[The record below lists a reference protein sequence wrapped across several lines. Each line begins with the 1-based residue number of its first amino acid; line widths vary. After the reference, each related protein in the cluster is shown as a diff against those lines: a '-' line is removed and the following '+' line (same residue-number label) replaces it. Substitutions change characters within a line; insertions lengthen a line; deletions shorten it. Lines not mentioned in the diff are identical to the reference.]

1 MPELELTERQQT
13 ALIIKQYI
21 EQNGVDETALEDM
34 LGLCYQ
40 AEEAGEVDVDFEHR
54 DWWMGMCKYIR
65 TKAMY
70 KNIETSE
77 TVYGQYYEK
86 FLLFESEYLFL
97 SFILYMEKN
106 RPYEKRFY
114 EPRRMTLHVV
124 VQDLQDLEDG
134 KFNFY
139 GLSEPPRTGKA
150 LAYDTPI
157 LTRGGWKKHGE
168 LCVGDEVIGM
178 DGKFKRVL
186 AVHPPC
192 EMQYRVKFADGEEI
206 ICHGNHEWL
215 VHKRRHNDISV
226 VNTTEIASH
235 TRDADGHRVYTI
247 PFKQIVCGEH
257 KELAVDPYTLGVWLG
272 DGRNGD
278 PDICEPECD
287 YAIVQ
292 KIIDN
297 GHSIS
302 WHTVHKDTGVHYYGI
317 RGLRSE
323 LQKYGMCHSRKTT
336 TKHIPDEYLTAS
348 VEQRLWLLA
357 GLLDTDGCLTRKE
370 HRYSFSTTEPELR
383 DGFVAL
389 VNSFGWRTCV
399 TEYDETKR
407 IRSDG
412 WNIWGKKKYWRI
424 SFNPTMHIPC
434 QVERKQLFEFSELK
448 RRVAIESV
456 EPISGIYGNCITV
469 EGGVYLA
476 GNTLKPTHNSTVCIF
491 FMSWIMCKR
500 PDSHNAMG
508 GHSGILAKGFHKEL
522 LNLVTSEEYCFA
534 ELYERMNPGL
544 TMLRDKSADE
554 FTITLGHSDR
564 FATTTCRGIDGTW
577 TGAVDISFDG
587 YLYVDDL
594 IRDRE
599 HSLSPTRME
608 NTFQEMLNEMFDRL
622 NDGARVLMVGTLWS
636 VLDPLERMR
645 VQYGDRPDYFFR
657 RIPALD
663 PITDESN
670 FAYEYNGF
678 STQYYR
684 EMRERLDKPEWMAK
698 YQQMPFVREGLLF
711 PADEL
716 RYFNGILP
724 EGDSRIVAVVD
735 VAFGGGDS
743 LSMPIGRE
751 YENGDVYIFDWV
763 FSKGAKEI
771 TIPRVVGKIIANEIR
786 VMRFEGNAG
795 GDMYCQYVD
804 DELSNQGWKCSCTA
818 KRAPNN
824 MDKMAKINA
833 YAGDIK
839 RNFIFLDEHRRT
851 SEEKAEDKR
860 LGITRYER
868 SAEYEDAMQETC
880 MFVTVG
886 KNTHDDAVDSL
897 TQLAMFVEN
906 PYTTKTTITRGGRW

>member
-21 EQNGVDETALEDM
+21 EQNGVDEGALEDI

-40 AEEAGEVDVDFEHR
+40 AEEAKEVDVDFEHR

-65 TKAMY
+65 TKVMY

-86 FLLFESEYLFL
+86 FLLFESKYLFL

-106 RPYEKRFY
+106 RPYEKRYY
-114 EPRRMTLHVV
+114 EPRRMTLHTV
-124 VQDLQDLEDG
+124 VQDLQDLDDD
-134 KFNFY
+134 KFDFY
-139 GLSEPPRTGKA
+139 GLSMPPRTAK
-150 LAYDTPI
+150 
-157 LTRGGWKKHGE
+157 
-168 LCVGDEVIGM
+168 
-178 DGKFKRVL
+178 
-186 AVHPPC
+186 
-192 EMQYRVKFADGEEI
+192 
-206 ICHGNHEWL
+206 
-215 VHKRRHNDISV
+215 
-226 VNTTEIASH
+226 
-235 TRDADGHRVYTI
+235 
-247 PFKQIVCGEH
+247 
-257 KELAVDPYTLGVWLG
+257 
-272 DGRNGD
+272 
-278 PDICEPECD
+278 
-287 YAIVQ
+287 
-292 KIIDN
+292 
-297 GHSIS
+297 
-302 WHTVHKDTGVHYYGI
+302 
-317 RGLRSE
+317 
-323 LQKYGMCHSRKTT
+323 
-336 TKHIPDEYLTAS
+336 
-348 VEQRLWLLA
+348 
-357 GLLDTDGCLTRKE
+357 
-370 HRYSFSTTEPELR
+370 STT
-383 DGFVAL
+383 
-389 VNSFGWRTCV
+389 
-399 TEYDETKR
+399 
-407 IRSDG
+407 
-412 WNIWGKKKYWRI
+412 
-424 SFNPTMHIPC
+424 
-434 QVERKQLFEFSELK
+434 
-448 RRVAIESV
+448 
-456 EPISGIYGNCITV
+456 
-469 EGGVYLA
+469 
-476 GNTLKPTHNSTVCIF
+476 CIF
-491 FMSWIMCKR
+491 FLSWIACKR
-500 PDSHNAMG
+500 PNSHSAMG
-508 GHSGILAKGFHKEL
+508 GHSGVLAEAFYKEM
-522 LNLVTSEEYCFA
+522 LNLILTPEYTFEEIYN
-534 ELYERMNPGL
+534 RIHPGHI
-544 TMLRDKSADE
+544 MLRDKSADKN
-554 FTITLGHSDR
+554 TVTLDEPDR
-564 FATTTCRGIDGTW
+564 FATLTCRGIDGSW
-577 TGAVDISFDG
+577 TGVVDVSPDG

-608 NTFQEMLNEMFDRL
+608 NTYQEMLNKMFDRK
-622 NDGARVLMVGTLWS
+622 NYGSKVLMVGTLWS
-636 VLDPLERMR
+636 VLDPLERER
-645 VQYGDRPDYFFR
+645 INHEGDPRYRFR

-670 FAYEYNGF
+670 FNYEYYGF
-678 STQYYR
+678 PTVYYR

-868 SAEYEDAMQETC
+868 SAEYEEAMQEVC

>member
-86 FLLFESEYLFL
+86 FLLFESKYLFL

-124 VQDLQDLEDG
+124 VQDLQDLEDD
-134 KFNFY
+134 KYTFY
-139 GLSEPPRTGKA
+139 GLSMPPRVGK
-150 LAYDTPI
+150 
-157 LTRGGWKKHGE
+157 
-168 LCVGDEVIGM
+168 
-178 DGKFKRVL
+178 
-186 AVHPPC
+186 
-192 EMQYRVKFADGEEI
+192 
-206 ICHGNHEWL
+206 
-215 VHKRRHNDISV
+215 S
-226 VNTTEIASH
+226 
-235 TRDADGHRVYTI
+235 TI
-247 PFKQIVCGEH
+247 
-257 KELAVDPYTLGVWLG
+257 
-272 DGRNGD
+272 
-278 PDICEPECD
+278 
-287 YAIVQ
+287 
-292 KIIDN
+292 
-297 GHSIS
+297 
-302 WHTVHKDTGVHYYGI
+302 
-317 RGLRSE
+317 
-323 LQKYGMCHSRKTT
+323 
-336 TKHIPDEYLTAS
+336 
-348 VEQRLWLLA
+348 
-357 GLLDTDGCLTRKE
+357 
-370 HRYSFSTTEPELR
+370 
-383 DGFVAL
+383 
-389 VNSFGWRTCV
+389 
-399 TEYDETKR
+399 
-407 IRSDG
+407 
-412 WNIWGKKKYWRI
+412 
-424 SFNPTMHIPC
+424 
-434 QVERKQLFEFSELK
+434 
-448 RRVAIESV
+448 
-456 EPISGIYGNCITV
+456 
-469 EGGVYLA
+469 
-476 GNTLKPTHNSTVCIF
+476 CIF
-491 FMSWIMCKR
+491 FLAWVMCKR
-500 PDSHNAMG
+500 PDSHSAMG
-508 GHSGILAKGFHKEL
+508 GHSGILAKGFYKEL
-522 LNLVTSEEYCFA
+522 LNLITSEEYCFA
-534 ELYERMNPGL
+534 ELYERMHPGL

-564 FATTTCRGIDGTW
+564 FATVTCRGIDGTW
-577 TGAVDISFDG
+577 TGAVDISGIGG

-608 NTFQEMLNEMFDRL
+608 NTFQEMLNKMFDRR
-622 NDGARVLMVGTLWS
+622 NDGSKVLMVGTLWS

-645 VQYGDRPDYFFR
+645 LQYGDRPDYLFR

-678 STQYYR
+678 STRYYR
-684 EMRERLDKPEWMAK
+684 EMREQLDKPEWMAK
-698 YQQMPFVREGLLF
+698 YQQTPFVREGLLF

-795 GDMYCQYVD
+795 GDMYCQYVS

-868 SAEYEDAMQETC
+868 SAEYEDAMQEVC

>member
-13 ALIIKQYI
+13 ALIIQQYI
-21 EQNGVDETALEDM
+21 EQHGVDEGALEDM

-86 FLLFESEYLFL
+86 FLLFESKYLFL
-97 SFILYMEKN
+97 SFILYMEKD

-134 KFNFY
+134 KYTFY
-139 GLSEPPRTGKA
+139 GLSMPPRVGK
-150 LAYDTPI
+150 
-157 LTRGGWKKHGE
+157 
-168 LCVGDEVIGM
+168 
-178 DGKFKRVL
+178 
-186 AVHPPC
+186 
-192 EMQYRVKFADGEEI
+192 
-206 ICHGNHEWL
+206 
-215 VHKRRHNDISV
+215 S
-226 VNTTEIASH
+226 
-235 TRDADGHRVYTI
+235 TI
-247 PFKQIVCGEH
+247 
-257 KELAVDPYTLGVWLG
+257 
-272 DGRNGD
+272 
-278 PDICEPECD
+278 
-287 YAIVQ
+287 
-292 KIIDN
+292 
-297 GHSIS
+297 
-302 WHTVHKDTGVHYYGI
+302 
-317 RGLRSE
+317 
-323 LQKYGMCHSRKTT
+323 
-336 TKHIPDEYLTAS
+336 
-348 VEQRLWLLA
+348 
-357 GLLDTDGCLTRKE
+357 
-370 HRYSFSTTEPELR
+370 
-383 DGFVAL
+383 
-389 VNSFGWRTCV
+389 
-399 TEYDETKR
+399 
-407 IRSDG
+407 
-412 WNIWGKKKYWRI
+412 
-424 SFNPTMHIPC
+424 
-434 QVERKQLFEFSELK
+434 
-448 RRVAIESV
+448 
-456 EPISGIYGNCITV
+456 
-469 EGGVYLA
+469 
-476 GNTLKPTHNSTVCIF
+476 CIF
-491 FMSWIMCKR
+491 FLAWVMCKR
-500 PDSHNAMG
+500 PDSHSAMG
-508 GHSGILAKGFHKEL
+508 GHSGILAKGFYKEL
-522 LNLVTSEEYCFA
+522 LNLITSEEYCFS
-534 ELYERMNPGL
+534 ELYERMNPGK

-554 FTITLGHSDR
+554 FTITLGSPDR
-564 FATTTCRGIDGTW
+564 FSTACCRGIDGTW

-608 NTFQEMLNEMFDRL
+608 NTFQEMLNKMFDRL

-645 VQYGDRPDYFFR
+645 LQYGDRPDYFFR

-684 EMRERLDKPEWMAK
+684 EMRERLDKPEWFAK
-698 YQQMPFVREGLLF
+698 YIQAPFVREGLLF

-716 RYFNGILP
+716 RYFNGIMP

-795 GDMYCQYVD
+795 GDMYCQYVS

-868 SAEYEDAMQETC
+868 SAEYEDAMQEVC

>member
-21 EQNGVDETALEDM
+21 EQHGVDEGALEDM

-86 FLLFESEYLFL
+86 FLLFESKYLFL

-139 GLSEPPRTGKA
+139 GLSEPPRTGK
-150 LAYDTPI
+150 
-157 LTRGGWKKHGE
+157 
-168 LCVGDEVIGM
+168 
-178 DGKFKRVL
+178 
-186 AVHPPC
+186 
-192 EMQYRVKFADGEEI
+192 
-206 ICHGNHEWL
+206 
-215 VHKRRHNDISV
+215 
-226 VNTTEIASH
+226 
-235 TRDADGHRVYTI
+235 
-247 PFKQIVCGEH
+247 
-257 KELAVDPYTLGVWLG
+257 
-272 DGRNGD
+272 
-278 PDICEPECD
+278 
-287 YAIVQ
+287 
-292 KIIDN
+292 
-297 GHSIS
+297 
-302 WHTVHKDTGVHYYGI
+302 
-317 RGLRSE
+317 
-323 LQKYGMCHSRKTT
+323 
-336 TKHIPDEYLTAS
+336 
-348 VEQRLWLLA
+348 
-357 GLLDTDGCLTRKE
+357 
-370 HRYSFSTTEPELR
+370 
-383 DGFVAL
+383 
-389 VNSFGWRTCV
+389 
-399 TEYDETKR
+399 
-407 IRSDG
+407 
-412 WNIWGKKKYWRI
+412 
-424 SFNPTMHIPC
+424 
-434 QVERKQLFEFSELK
+434 
-448 RRVAIESV
+448 
-456 EPISGIYGNCITV
+456 
-469 EGGVYLA
+469 
-476 GNTLKPTHNSTVCIF
+476 STVCIF

-522 LNLVTSEEYCFA
+522 LNLITSEEYSFA
-534 ELYERMNPGL
+534 ELYERMHPGL

-577 TGAVDISFDG
+577 TGAVDISSDG

-608 NTFQEMLNEMFDRL
+608 NTYQEMLNKMFDRL

-645 VQYGDRPDYFFR
+645 LQYGDRPDYFFR

-868 SAEYEDAMQETC
+868 SAEYEDAMQEVC

>member
-86 FLLFESEYLFL
+86 FLLFESKYLFL

-134 KFNFY
+134 KYTFY
-139 GLSEPPRTGKA
+139 GLSMPPRVGK
-150 LAYDTPI
+150 
-157 LTRGGWKKHGE
+157 
-168 LCVGDEVIGM
+168 
-178 DGKFKRVL
+178 
-186 AVHPPC
+186 
-192 EMQYRVKFADGEEI
+192 
-206 ICHGNHEWL
+206 
-215 VHKRRHNDISV
+215 S
-226 VNTTEIASH
+226 
-235 TRDADGHRVYTI
+235 TI
-247 PFKQIVCGEH
+247 
-257 KELAVDPYTLGVWLG
+257 
-272 DGRNGD
+272 
-278 PDICEPECD
+278 
-287 YAIVQ
+287 
-292 KIIDN
+292 
-297 GHSIS
+297 
-302 WHTVHKDTGVHYYGI
+302 
-317 RGLRSE
+317 
-323 LQKYGMCHSRKTT
+323 
-336 TKHIPDEYLTAS
+336 
-348 VEQRLWLLA
+348 
-357 GLLDTDGCLTRKE
+357 
-370 HRYSFSTTEPELR
+370 
-383 DGFVAL
+383 
-389 VNSFGWRTCV
+389 
-399 TEYDETKR
+399 
-407 IRSDG
+407 
-412 WNIWGKKKYWRI
+412 
-424 SFNPTMHIPC
+424 
-434 QVERKQLFEFSELK
+434 
-448 RRVAIESV
+448 
-456 EPISGIYGNCITV
+456 
-469 EGGVYLA
+469 
-476 GNTLKPTHNSTVCIF
+476 CIF
-491 FMSWIMCKR
+491 FLAWVMCKR
-500 PDSHNAMG
+500 PDSHSAMG
-508 GHSGILAKGFHKEL
+508 GHSGILAKGFYKEL
-522 LNLVTSEEYCFA
+522 INLVTSEEYCFA

-564 FATTTCRGIDGTW
+564 FATVTCRGIDGTW
-577 TGAVDISFDG
+577 TGAVDISGIGG

-608 NTFQEMLNEMFDRL
+608 NTFQEMLNKMFDRR
-622 NDGARVLMVGTLWS
+622 NDGSKVLMVGTLWS

-645 VQYGDRPDYFFR
+645 LQYGDRPDYLFR

-678 STQYYR
+678 STRYYR
-684 EMRERLDKPEWMAK
+684 EMREQLDKPEWMAK

-868 SAEYEDAMQETC
+868 SAEYEDAMQEVC

>member
-21 EQNGVDETALEDM
+21 EQNGVDEGALEDI

-40 AEEAGEVDVDFEHR
+40 AEEAKEVDVDFEHR

-65 TKAMY
+65 TKVMY

-86 FLLFESEYLFL
+86 FLLFESKYLFL

-106 RPYEKRFY
+106 RPYEKRYY
-114 EPRRMTLHVV
+114 EPRRMTLHTV
-124 VQDLQDLEDG
+124 VQDLQDLDDD
-134 KFNFY
+134 KFDFY
-139 GLSEPPRTGKA
+139 GLSMPPRTAK
-150 LAYDTPI
+150 
-157 LTRGGWKKHGE
+157 
-168 LCVGDEVIGM
+168 
-178 DGKFKRVL
+178 
-186 AVHPPC
+186 
-192 EMQYRVKFADGEEI
+192 
-206 ICHGNHEWL
+206 
-215 VHKRRHNDISV
+215 
-226 VNTTEIASH
+226 
-235 TRDADGHRVYTI
+235 
-247 PFKQIVCGEH
+247 
-257 KELAVDPYTLGVWLG
+257 
-272 DGRNGD
+272 
-278 PDICEPECD
+278 
-287 YAIVQ
+287 
-292 KIIDN
+292 
-297 GHSIS
+297 
-302 WHTVHKDTGVHYYGI
+302 
-317 RGLRSE
+317 
-323 LQKYGMCHSRKTT
+323 
-336 TKHIPDEYLTAS
+336 
-348 VEQRLWLLA
+348 
-357 GLLDTDGCLTRKE
+357 
-370 HRYSFSTTEPELR
+370 STT
-383 DGFVAL
+383 
-389 VNSFGWRTCV
+389 
-399 TEYDETKR
+399 
-407 IRSDG
+407 
-412 WNIWGKKKYWRI
+412 
-424 SFNPTMHIPC
+424 
-434 QVERKQLFEFSELK
+434 
-448 RRVAIESV
+448 
-456 EPISGIYGNCITV
+456 
-469 EGGVYLA
+469 
-476 GNTLKPTHNSTVCIF
+476 CIF
-491 FMSWIMCKR
+491 FLSWIACKR
-500 PDSHNAMG
+500 PNSHSAMG
-508 GHSGILAKGFHKEL
+508 GHSGVLAEAFYKEM
-522 LNLVTSEEYCFA
+522 LNLILTPEYTFEEIYN
-534 ELYERMNPGL
+534 RIHPGHI
-544 TMLRDKSADE
+544 MLRDKSADKN
-554 FTITLGHSDR
+554 TVTLDEPDR
-564 FATTTCRGIDGTW
+564 FATLTCRGIDGSW
-577 TGAVDISFDG
+577 TGVVDVSPDG

-608 NTFQEMLNEMFDRL
+608 NTYQEMLNKMFDRK
-622 NDGARVLMVGTLWS
+622 NYGSKVLMVGTLWS
-636 VLDPLERMR
+636 VLDPLERER
-645 VQYGDRPDYFFR
+645 INHEGDPRYRFR

-670 FAYEYNGF
+670 FNYEYYGF
-678 STQYYR
+678 PTVYYR

-771 TIPRVVGKIIANEIR
+771 TIPRVVGKIMANEIR
-786 VMRFEGNAG
+786 VLRFEGNAG

-804 DELSNQGWKCSCTA
+804 DELRNQGWKCSCTA

-860 LGITRYER
+860 LGIMRYER
-868 SAEYEDAMQETC
+868 SPEYEEAMQEVC

-886 KNTHDDAVDSL
+886 KNMHDDAVDGL
-897 TQLAMFVEN
+897 TQLAMFCEN